1 MRVLLTTQPA
11 VGHFHPMVPLAR
23 ALAAAGHEVLVAASA
38 SFLPTVAASGL
49 RGVSAGRD
57 WLEEDALK
65 VFPDVLAEMSRRGGG
80 MDAQIW
86 AEIHGFVDM
95 TAPQMMG
102 DVLTLSGSWRPDL
115 IVRDPVEFGGA
126 LAAETLGIPHAV
138 VGFVMPRPKEDWRER
153 LAPALDMIRREQGLP
168 SDPEGAM
175 LDRYLTLA
183 FMPPNFREPEDD
195 IAPTVHFLRPT
206 PFDRSGDEGLPAWL
220 DELPARP
227 TVYATLGTVMNQ
239 IPGVFDPILAALAA
253 MGDDDLNLILTVG
266 RNMDPATFGPQ
277 RPNLHIARY
286 IPQTLLFPR
295 CALAITHAGFNTA
308 MGALDAGLPLLA
320 TPLGADQFKNAR
332 LLERWGVARVIQ
344 PSNLAAETIHAAVL
358 AMLEDP
364 RYREA
369 AARQRAALASLPGL
383 DEGVAL
389 LERLA
394 IEQAPLAAVPA

>member
-23 ALAAAGHEVLVAASA
+23 ALTAAGHEVRVAASA
-38 SFLPTVAASGL
+38 SFLPTVEASGL
-49 RGVSAGRD
+49 RGVPAGRD
-57 WLEEDALK
+57 WLEQDALK

-95 TAPQMMG
+95 TAPQMME

-115 IVRDPVEFGGA
+115 IVRDPVEFGGP
-126 LAAETLGIPHAV
+126 LAAEDLGIPHAV
-138 VGFVMPRPKEDWRER
+138 AGFVMPQPKEAWRER
-153 LAPALDMIRREQGLP
+153 LAPALDTIRRARGLP
-168 SDPEGAM
+168 ADPEGAM

-183 FMPPNFREPEDD
+183 FMPPDFRDPEDD
-195 IAPTVHFLRPT
+195 VAPTVHFLRPA

-220 DELPARP
+220 DDLPARP
-227 TVYATLGTVMNQ
+227 TVYVTLGTVVNQ
-239 IPGVFDPILAALAA
+239 LPGAFDPILAALAA
-253 MGDDDLNLILTVG
+253 MADDDLNLILTVG
-266 RNMDPATFGPQ
+266 RNVDPETFGPQ
-277 RPNLHIARY
+277 PSNVHIARY

-295 CALAITHAGFNTA
+295 CDLVVTHAGFNTA
-308 MGALDAGLPLLA
+308 MGALDAGLPLVA

-332 LLERWGVARVIQ
+332 LLERLGVARVIQ
-344 PSNLAAETIHAAVL
+344 PPDLAAETIRAAVL
-358 AMLEDP
+358 AMLADP

-369 AARQRAALASLPGL
+369 AARQRAALAALPGL
-383 DEGVAL
+383 EEGVAL

-394 IEQAPLAAVPA
+394 AEQAPLTAVPA